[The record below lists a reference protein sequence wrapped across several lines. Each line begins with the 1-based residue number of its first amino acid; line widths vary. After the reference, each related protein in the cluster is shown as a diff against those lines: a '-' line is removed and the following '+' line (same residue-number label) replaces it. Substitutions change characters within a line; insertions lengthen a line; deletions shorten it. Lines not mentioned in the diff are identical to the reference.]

1 MQKILT
7 IIISNKKLII
17 GGKVI
22 YVMCECCDEIKAVE
36 NNAIE
41 CPVCGKPLFDDDK
54 DSYEDYDY
62 ARIG

>member
-1 MQKILT
+1 MVYL
-7 IIISNKKLII
+7 
-17 GGKVI
+17 
-22 YVMCECCDEIKAVE
+22 MCECCDEIKAVE